1 MMMKVPDY
9 LHFLTYFVIVLYLFD
24 LGMGKGRTL
33 AGFVIENLARGRKRH
48 VWISVSADLYED
60 AKRDLR
66 DLGLGSY
73 AETHCYNLGKLPYG
87 DLTKSHPEGVMFA
100 TYSTL
105 ISKNRQK
112 QTRLDQLIKWCGG
125 EDFDGLVMLD
135 ECHKAK
141 TIELDANG
149 NPKTEGRG
157 AKKRDKS
164 SQTAKNV
171 VNLQQALPRA
181 RVVYCSATS
190 VSHPKNLGFMS
201 RLGLWGPGTE
211 HPSGFNQ
218 FLDGLKRL
226 GTGAME

>member
-1 MMMKVPDY
+1 M
-9 LHFLTYFVIVLYLFD
+9 LSSLAILYGISSLNYSFFT
-24 LGMGKGRTL
+24 GMGKGRTL

-48 VWISVSADLYED
+48 VWISVSSDLYED

-66 DLGLGSY
+66 DLGLGDY
-73 AETHCYNLGKLPYG
+73 AETNCYNLGKLPYG
-87 DLTKSHPEGVMFA
+87 DLTESHPEGVMFA

-112 QTRLDQLIKWCGG
+112 ETRLDQLIEWCGG
-125 EDFDGLVMLD
+125 EDFDGLIMLD

-141 TIELDANG
+141 TIELDKDG
-149 NPKTEGRG
+149 NPKMSIGRG
-157 AKKRDKS
+157 GKKQELS
-164 SQTAKNV
+164 SKTAKNV
-171 VNLQQALPRA
+171 VHLQQALPRA

-190 VSHPKNLGFMS
+190 VSHPKNLGFMN

-211 HPSGFNQ
+211 HPSGVNQ
-218 FLDGLKRL
+218 FLEGLKRL